1 MDTAELVDKK
11 WEKAAEKTE
20 ILRNYLRGFYDDPDG
35 FYCREE
41 STHVLFVSWMS
52 GLDLKNKPKIIST
65 DGEFHSLFRQ
75 LHRLEEEG
83 LEVTYVATDPDES
96 FAERIISEIDDRTSA
111 IMLSRVYF
119 ESSLI
124 NHHLTEIAQA
134 ARKHGVP
141 VLIDDYHGTNVAPLS
156 IREADLE
163 DCFILIGGYKYLQWG
178 EANCFL
184 RFPKDCDMRPAIT
197 GWFASFSTLEKPRD
211 NSPTHYDHSDQR
223 FASGTYDPSSQYRAA
238 KVVEFF
244 EEQGLTKEILRDQYV
259 QKVELLKK
267 HFLDK
272 DFDPSV
278 IRLTHDK
285 SIAEHNGGF
294 LSLTSPKAREIR
306 AELLARDVF
315 TDARDQMLRFG
326 PAPYTTTT
334 QIEDVMVALDE
345 IVDTL

>member
-1 MDTAELVDKK
+1 
-11 WEKAAEKTE
+11 
-20 ILRNYLRGFYDDPDG
+20 
-35 FYCREE
+35 
-41 STHVLFVSWMS
+41 
-52 GLDLKNKPKIIST
+52 
-65 DGEFHSLFRQ
+65 
-75 LHRLEEEG
+75 
-83 LEVTYVATDPDES
+83 
-96 FAERIISEIDDRTSA
+96 
-111 IMLSRVYF
+111 
-119 ESSLI
+119 
-124 NHHLTEIAQA
+124 
-134 ARKHGVP
+134 
-141 VLIDDYHGTNVAPLS
+141 
-156 IREADLE
+156 
-163 DCFILIGGYKYLQWG
+163 
-178 EANCFL
+178 
-184 RFPKDCDMRPAIT
+184 MRPAIT